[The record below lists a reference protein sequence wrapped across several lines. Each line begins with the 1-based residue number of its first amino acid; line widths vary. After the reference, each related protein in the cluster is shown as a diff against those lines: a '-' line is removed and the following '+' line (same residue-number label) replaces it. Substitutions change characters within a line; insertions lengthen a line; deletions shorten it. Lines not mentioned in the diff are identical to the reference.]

1 MKDIQGLIESLQG
14 TCMKTIDEE
23 KVHFGWGKDEELT
36 DEELSEIDNCIFQCD
51 CCGWWCETSEEG
63 NSGDGERIC
72 RDCSDNDEDWEE

>member
-36 DEELSEIDNCIFQCD
+36 SEELGEIDNELFECE
-51 CCGWWCETSEEG
+51 CCGWWCERSEE
-63 NSGDGERIC
+63 
-72 RDCSDNDEDWEE
+72 SDVMNVCKNCYDSEYDEEEE